1 MKTPIWTSEKNFS
14 HAFYFE
20 SNISS
25 VPRQRLMGL
34 LKTEEIESRAYQEVI
49 AASASDR
56 NTLVVLPTGLGKTI
70 IAVMVASIKMKDDQK
85 VLMMAPT
92 KPLASQHKKTFQK
105 FLDLPEDQLQVM
117 TGDTRP
123 EKRYDY
129 WKEKRAFF
137 ATPQVVENDLI
148 SGEVPVK
155 DFSLVIFDE
164 AHRATGEYSYVFI
177 NQKMGVQ
184 NLALTASPGGSKEKI
199 MEVAENLDIENFEV
213 RTEDDPDVEPY
224 IEDKEVNWINVE
236 LDEKFMEAK
245 SKMESA
251 QREQLKKLK
260 SMGQI
265 SSTSNVNKTDL
276 LKLRGEISSKLSKTD
291 DPELYSAIS
300 RVATALK
307 ISQAIEMLETQGVS
321 QCYEYLEG
329 LKNDDSK
336 AAARVLQNS
345 DMQKATNLVQYLKK
359 EGKQH
364 PKLDRTVEILKDL
377 DEDGKALV
385 FTEYRSSVEN
395 ITEKLKKEGFEA
407 TEFIGQS
414 GDKGMSQKQQIELLE
429 EFRDGKHQVV
439 VSTSIGEE
447 GLDIPA
453 VDYVL
458 FYEPVPSSIRS
469 IQRAGRTGRQ
479 ESGEVYVL
487 IAENTRDEGYY
498 WSAHHKK
505 KNMNKVL
512 QQLKNEEMDHQP
524 SGPQKSLNGFK
535 KDDEKDEQEN
545 EPEKEDKLEIYVDDR
560 ENAVAKELSKM
571 EVSIDKQ
578 RLDVADFL
586 VSEDAAIERKQA
598 EDFVD
603 SILDSRLFD
612 QLIEMQDYDKPILI
626 VEGRDLYSHRDVHP
640 NAIRGALAT
649 VAMDY
654 EMPIIWSDGRKE
666 TAEILKSLA
675 KREQEEKE
683 KNIAVRA
690 KKSPNTD
697 KEIQKY
703 VVGGLPGV
711 NTKIAER
718 LLHEFG
724 SVESVYTASF
734 EELKKVEGIGDKKAA
749 EIREL
754 LEKGYN

>member
-1 MKTPIWTSEKNFS
+1 
-14 HAFYFE
+14 
-20 SNISS
+20 
-25 VPRQRLMGL
+25 MGL
-34 LKTEEIESRAYQEVI
+34 LKTSEIESRAYQEVI

-70 IAVMVASIKMKDDQK
+70 IAVMVASIKMKNNSK
-85 VLMMAPT
+85 ILMMAPT
-92 KPLASQHKKTFQK
+92 KPLASQHEKTFK
-105 FLDLPEDQLQVM
+105 EFLDLPEEEFQVM

-123 EKRYDY
+123 DQRYEY

-148 SGEVPVK
+148 SNEVPVE

-164 AHRATGEYSYVFI
+164 AHRATGDYSYVFI
-177 NQKMGVQ
+177 NEKMRVQ
-184 NLALTASPGGSKEKI
+184 NLALTASPGGSKQKI

-224 IEDKEVNWINVE
+224 IQDKEVNWINVE

-251 QREQLKKLK
+251 KRAQLKKLK
-260 SMGQI
+260 SLGQLD
-265 SSTSNVNKTDL
+265 STSDVNKTDL
-276 LKLRGEISSKLSKTD
+276 LKLRGQISSQLSKED
-291 DPELYSAIS
+291 DPSLYSAIS

-321 QCYEYLEG
+321 QCFEYLEG

-336 AAARVLQNS
+336 AAARVLQNE
-345 DMQKATNLVQYLKK
+345 DMQKGINLVNYLKK
-359 EGKQH
+359 EGIEH
-364 PKLDRTVEILKDL
+364 PKLDRTVDIIEDL
-377 DEDGKALV
+377 DETGKALV
-385 FTEYRSSVEN
+385 FTEYRSSVDN
-395 ITEKLKKEGFEA
+395 ITERLQNEGVDA

-414 GDKGMSQKQQIELLE
+414 GDGGMSQKEQIELLE
-429 EFRDGKHQVV
+429 EFRDGQHQVV

-453 VDYVL
+453 VDYVV

-512 QQLKNEEMDHQP
+512 QQLKNEQMEREP
-524 SGPQKSLNGFK
+524 SGPQKSLGGFEPDEE
-535 KDDEKDEQEN
+535 KDDEKQGEDNSDEDE
-545 EPEKEDKLEIYVDDR
+545 LEIYVDDR
-560 ENAVAKELSKM
+560 ENSVAKELSRM
-571 EVSIDKQ
+571 EVVVDK
-578 RLDVADFL
+578 RRMEVADFL
-586 VSEDAAIERKQA
+586 VSEDTAVERKQA

-612 QLIEMQDYDKPILI
+612 QLIEMQEYMKPVLI
-626 VEGRDLYSHRDVHP
+626 IEGRDLYSHRDVHP

-649 VAMDY
+649 VALDY
-654 EMPIIWSDGRKE
+654 GIPVIWSEDDKE
-666 TAEILKSLA
+666 TAKILKSLA
-675 KREQEEKE
+675 KREQEDKD
-683 KNIAVRA
+683 KDVAVRA
-690 KKSPNTD
+690 SRSSKTEKD
-697 KEIQKY
+697 LQEY
-703 VVGGLPGV
+703 MVAGLPGV
-711 NTKIAER
+711 NSKIAER
-718 LLHEFG
+718 LLKNFET
-724 SVESVYTASF
+724 VENVYTASF
-734 EELKKVEGIGDKKAA
+734 EELKEVEGIGDKKAA
-749 EIREL
+749 RIREL